1 MSDDVGSLLLRAGMI
16 APQQLEEARSAAK
29 KNGGTVPEQLIQQG
43 ELDDEELTRF
53 YCRQLLIPRINPSQ
67 LAKLPPHLL
76 EKLPADM
83 ASEFR
88 SIPAMMDTD
97 GNLTLVMSD
106 PSDIKAADEIG
117 FFTGSYIVRA
127 IATQA
132 QIAWCLAHYYNQV
145 TPLHK
150 QLISSGQWP
159 RDSGPRVSDKP
170 TPNKKPKEREDSD
183 QISTGPLAREKR
195 EVKLGTARRRSR
207 RRAAVPRRP
216 TNQQPSPPEL
226 IARAGEIISR
236 GSERDRRVSMQP
248 AVVISSDDSQP
259 SIVISIESD
268 AIPESIE
275 KGTDTSPFLLNSDT
289 LKTIGEDDSSSK
301 AKRSATPPLGS
312 NPEPILLKAKGKTMR
327 RMARD
332 TFTGVGSLGSDG
344 SITPWEKALAQHA
357 TARDPLR
364 DTIQMK
370 PIRFGSDDSTANER
384 LDDGDRDGEK
394 TNPEKFVVKLPKTDT
409 PDTLSTSQSLDDM
422 DGDDDWGLPDDTVLP
437 MPIGE
442 SNSIPHSV
450 DDEATI
456 KMTPILPMDRADTS
470 DSSMDRADTSDSSM
484 DDLPGAAVEQ
494 SPAVEQA
501 VERASITEQ
510 PQVVDPLPGV
520 VASEATVDVSAGIA
534 SKVLGALRTIDRAND
549 KGDVVEALLDFL
561 DLAFGRCGFL
571 TLRKQELTPWRL
583 HGCSDDASTSID
595 VSEDSALTDVIQMHL
610 PYSGKIND
618 DSSKQLANDLE
629 YPEARNILLLPMM
642 VKGRV
647 LGVLFGLSV
656 QDRLFEEHVA
666 VLAEAASEAFERIIL
681 SSRD

>member
-16 APQQLEEARSAAK
+16 APQQLEEARNAVK

-67 LAKLPPHLL
+67 LAKLPARLL

-159 RDSGPRVSDKP
+159 RGSGPNVPSKP
-170 TPNKKPKEREDSD
+170 TPNTKPEEREDSD

-195 EVKLGTARRRSR
+195 EAKLGTARRRSQ

-226 IARAGEIISR
+226 IARAGEIISS
-236 GSERDRRVSMQP
+236 GTERARRVSMQP
-248 AVVISSDDSQP
+248 AVVISADDSQP
-259 SIVISIESD
+259 SIVISVEAEAIPLSD

-289 LKTIGEDDSSSK
+289 LKNIGDDDSKPK
-301 AKRSATPPLGS
+301 ATRPATPPFGS
-312 NPEPILLKAKGKTMR
+312 DPEPILLQAKGKTMR

-344 SITPWEKALAQHA
+344 SNDPWEKALAQHS
-357 TARDPLR
+357 TTRDPLR

-370 PIRFGSDDSTANER
+370 PVLFGSDGFTPNEH
-384 LDDGDRDGEK
+384 LGSGNRDGE
-394 TNPEKFVVKLPKTDT
+394 TSTPETFGILTPKADAASSA
-409 PDTLSTSQSLDDM
+409 LSGQNLDDM
-422 DGDDDWGLPDDTVLP
+422 ASDDDWGIPEDIVPP
-437 MPIGE
+437 MPIGD
-442 SNSIPHSV
+442 SGSIPHSV

-456 KMTPILPMDRADTS
+456 KMTPIPPMDRADTS
-470 DSSMDRADTSDSSM
+470 NDSSM

-494 SPAVEQA
+494 SPIVETTS
-501 VERASITEQ
+501 VTEQ
-510 PQVVDPLPGV
+510 PQVVEQFPGV
-520 VASEATVDVSAGIA
+520 VATDASSDLSAGIA
-534 SKVLGALRTIDRAND
+534 SKVLGALRTIDRATD

-561 DLAFGRCGFL
+561 DLAFDRCGFL
-571 TLRKQELTPWRL
+571 TLRKHKLTPWRL
-583 HGCSDDASTSID
+583 HGCSVGASTSID
-595 VSEDSALTDVIQMHL
+595 VSGESALADVIQMHL
-610 PYSGKIND
+610 PYSGKLND
-618 DSSKQLANDLE
+618 DNSKQLADDLE
-629 YPEARNILLLPMM
+629 YPEARNILALPMM

-681 SSRD
+681 SGRE